1 VFLGRRVWQA
11 ICKKKV
17 KGKKMAKKAWPKQQ
31 KQAANWGMGENS

>member
-31 KQAANWGMGENS
+31 KQAANLGKEKNS